1 MSIKFGG
8 IGERP
13 ALTVSASLPRT
24 PITAHHNPLEYD
36 EEETS
41 TNDMPVRRAIDI
53 QVGLEKKRQ
62 RRREQLY
69 RKQHRKS
76 TKEKRPPPPG
86 RGAERMRGIGLQI
99 AAHKGKTTAF
109 NPFHVPATPDQEHMH
124 VLKNPANPDPH
135 SAHSLHPTKPSP
147 SPSPV
152 PVFHKA
158 KHLIC

>member
-36 EEETS
+36 DDDEETS
-41 TNDMPVRRAIDI
+41 TNDMPIRRAIDI

-62 RRREQLY
+62 RRRELMY

-76 TKEKRPPPPG
+76 AKEKRPPPPG
-86 RGAERMRGIGLQI
+86 RGAERMRDVGLQM
-99 AAHKGKTTAF
+99 AAHKGKTAAF
-109 NPFHVPATPDQEHMH
+109 NPFHVPATADQENMH
-124 VLKNPANPDPH
+124 VL
-135 SAHSLHPTKPSP
+135 S
-147 SPSPV
+147 V
-152 PVFHKA
+152 
-158 KHLIC
+158 

>member
-13 ALTVSASLPRT
+13 VLTVSASLPRT
-24 PITAHHNPLEYD
+24 PVTAQHNPLEYD
-36 EEETS
+36 DEDETS

-76 TKEKRPPPPG
+76 AKEKRPPPPG
-86 RGAERMRGIGLQI
+86 RGAERMRDVGLQM
-99 AAHKGKTTAF
+99 AAHKGKTTPF
-109 NPFHVPATPDQEHMH
+109 NPFQVPATPDQENMH
-124 VLKNPANPDPH
+124 VL
-135 SAHSLHPTKPSP
+135 S
-147 SPSPV
+147 V
-152 PVFHKA
+152 
-158 KHLIC
+158 